1 MAINWKKAFESAPVP
16 VKRMMLEKLIERI
29 DVKRDDIS
37 IKFKMRLEDFVPV
50 NSDGSVV

>member
-1 MAINWKKAFESAPVP
+1 MYT
-16 VKRMMLEKLIERI
+16 KRMMLEKLIERI